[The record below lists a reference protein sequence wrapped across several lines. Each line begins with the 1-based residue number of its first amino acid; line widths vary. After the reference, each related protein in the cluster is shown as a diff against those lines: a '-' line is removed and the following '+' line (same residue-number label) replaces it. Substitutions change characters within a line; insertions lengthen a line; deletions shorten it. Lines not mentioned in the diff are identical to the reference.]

1 MASISNTQ
9 QIANPGFNP
18 WSSTASLDTS
28 TGEITISVNG
38 GSGRLLYQGDPAT
51 VTSQITQNTEYKN
64 DQAFFDSLITTIDG
78 QTASLE
84 SQYEALVPA
93 AGSGETTDSTNTEQ
107 QNKEYIASGGI
118 DDDSGTTQRF
128 DDGSSIQTFDDGSTL
143 AIDSEGN
150 VSSSPAFN
158 PPVSNAGSTVAGKS
172 GTPVAKNTKPK
183 PGKRLQNPLGNF
195 SSYTYQLSLYMITP
209 DAYAAFIE
217 SGRKDIAAFQ
227 DVSGTGNGAFL
238 VAQSGGVNNGGVKRA
253 PGFDVDFY
261 IDDLKISQAINGKDT
276 GASTNVTDIA
286 FNITEP
292 YGFSFIS
299 RLRQAAVSLSKVSKS
314 KNYKDLENPSRQFF
328 ILGIRFQGYD
338 SNGNVM
344 SAKDVVGSNSDPA
357 GNAYGA
363 YERYY
368 DIIIKSLKFNIDG
381 KATVYKITAAS
392 TPTGASFGMK
402 RGVVY
407 NGASVKGSTVH
418 DVLMGESPGTIGL
431 LSKLNAD
438 QKQLVESKA
447 ATIANKYS
455 VKYLGSA
462 ETEIKNASI
471 VSQAD
476 LDKSK
481 FPMSKAKN
489 TSESNAKQELSSSP
503 DNTSRQITLT
513 SGIPMLQAIDNII
526 KQSSYLEKALKVVY
540 AATEEP
546 DPDSNSE
553 DEIINKSN
561 RTIKWYNIGAEIKSL
576 GWDPKQGD
584 FAYDITYVIQP
595 YETPVVLSAYADK
608 ATKYYGPHKRYE
620 YWFTG
625 KNSEIIKYEQQ
636 MDNTFFNVVLGD
648 AGVPGAAQ
656 GGSTDVP
663 TIAGLPQGQD
673 KTGKLNTGNEAQNSY
688 MTSLYDPGAY
698 AKAKITILGDP
709 DFLMGTNPVSEAAV
723 YNQFYGVDG
732 YTINPNG
739 GQVFIEINFK
749 EPQDYKNSTGLL
761 SINESIL
768 FWKYPA
774 SVQKDIDSRGGG
786 VSYMV
791 LSCNSS
797 FSKGSFTQELVANIN
812 TFDNASSDDAK
823 SGAGRPSANE
833 SQSSAQSNRT
843 AAGSQTS
850 APTSTDETSA
860 NTGFGTVDD
869 SEMGGNSTLPTDT
882 QTPATGP
889 DQQTSPTGGP
899 SPAASSPPP
908 SPPALVLPNPSPTA
922 RTTFAGAMIKAYEM
936 GITLVVPVFLPSG
949 KELPNVRGWGPAQWD
964 AQIAIADL
972 RDLAALT
979 SLKENYDTVIQP
991 LITDVQTK
999 IAENDTARKA
1009 HNELLANWGKTA
1021 GTSSASSSS
1030 RAVADD
1036 DASGS
1041 STSST
1046 NEGGRE

>member
-1 MASISNTQ
+1 
-9 QIANPGFNP
+9 
-18 WSSTASLDTS
+18 
-28 TGEITISVNG
+28 
-38 GSGRLLYQGDPAT
+38 
-51 VTSQITQNTEYKN
+51 
-64 DQAFFDSLITTIDG
+64 
-78 QTASLE
+78 
-84 SQYEALVPA
+84 
-93 AGSGETTDSTNTEQ
+93 
-107 QNKEYIASGGI
+107 
-118 DDDSGTTQRF
+118 
-128 DDGSSIQTFDDGSTL
+128 
-143 AIDSEGN
+143 
-150 VSSSPAFN
+150 
-158 PPVSNAGSTVAGKS
+158 
-172 GTPVAKNTKPK
+172 
-183 PGKRLQNPLGNF
+183 
-195 SSYTYQLSLYMITP
+195 MITP
-209 DAYAAFIE
+209 DAYSAFIE
-217 SGRKDIAAFQ
+217 SGRKNINAFQ
-227 DVSGTGNGAFL
+227 DVSNTGNGAFL
-238 VAQSGGVNNGGVKRA
+238 IAQSGGVNNGGVKRA

-276 GASTNVTDIA
+276 GASTNVTDLS
-286 FNITEP
+286 FTITEP
-292 YGFSFIS
+292 YGFSFVT
-299 RLRQAAVSLSKVSKS
+299 RLRNAASQLAKVSKS
-314 KNYKDLENPSRQFF
+314 KNYRDLENPSRQFF

-344 SAKDVVGSNSDPA
+344 SSKDVIGSNSDPA

-368 DIIIKSLKFNIDG
+368 DMVIKTFKFNIDG
-381 KATVYKITAAS
+381 KATVYKLTAAS
-392 TPTGASFGMK
+392 TPTGAAFGMK
-402 RGVVY
+402 RGVIY

-418 DVLMGESPGTIGL
+418 DVLMGESPNSLGL
-431 LSKLNAD
+431 LAKLNAD
-438 QKQLVESKA
+438 QNQLVESKA

-462 ETEIKNASI
+462 EEEIKNASI

-481 FPMSKAKN
+481 FPMSKAKT
-489 TSESNAKQELSSSP
+489 TSDSNAKQELASSP

-513 SGIPMLQAIDNII
+513 SGIPLLQAIDNII

-540 AATEEP
+540 AASEQP
-546 DPDSNSE
+546 DPESNSE
-553 DEIINKSN
+553 DEIKNNNN
-561 RTIKWYNIGAEIKSL
+561 RNIKWYNIGAEVKSL

-625 KNSEIIKYEQQ
+625 KNSEVIKYEQQ

-648 AGVPGAAQ
+648 VGSTSTAQ

-673 KTGKLNTGNEAQNSY
+673 KTGKLNTGLEAQNSY

-761 SINESIL
+761 SINESIQ

-774 SVQKDIDSRGGG
+774 SIQKDIDRRGGG

-797 FSKGSFTQELVANIN
+797 FSKGSFTQELVAVIN
-812 TFDNASSDDAK
+812 TFDNPSSDETS
-823 SGAGRPSANE
+823 SGAGRPTANE

-843 AAGSQTS
+843 ASGSQTS
-850 APTSTDETSA
+850 APSNSDQTSS
-860 NTGFGTVDD
+860 NTGFGSVDD
-869 SEMGGNSTLPTDT
+869 SELGGYSTLPSGTST
-882 QTPATGP
+882 ESTGT
-889 DQQTSPTGGP
+889 DQQTSPTGGA
-899 SPAASSPPP
+899 SPAAASPPP
-908 SPPALVLPNPSPTA
+908 SPPAFVLPNPSPTA
-922 RTTFAGAMIKAYEM
+922 RTTFAGAMIKAYAAPD
-936 GITLVVPVFLPSG
+936 GVSVFVPVFLPSG
-949 KELPNVRGWGPAQWD
+949 KELLNVRGWGPAQWD
-964 AQIAIADL
+964 AQIASADP
-972 RDLAALT
+972 RDLEALT
-979 SLKENYDTVIQP
+979 SLKANYDTVIQP
-991 LITDVQTK
+991 LINDVQTK
-999 IAENDTARKA
+999 LAANETARKDYA
-1009 HNELLANWGKTA
+1009 LLVENWGKTA
-1021 GTSSASSSS
+1021 GTSSSSTGS

-1041 STSST
+1041 TTKSN